1 MSTTNVK
8 NANEALLY
16 YSYEDIE
23 LAGEF
28 AISGDGAG
36 TYTDKSATFPSG
48 GADLMVAVTK
58 EIGSVPVVVTV
69 TGLSDD
75 ATPVSIEGTAT
86 IPAYANIDAGVK
98 VTQADSKKFTSVTA
112 VTITGGASGE
122 KFEVVFVPQSDWN
135 LLGFDQ
141 GFSYDPGITY
151 RAIPKKFDSID
162 HYKRIRSEPTFNIS
176 ELYEAFDKGLENI
189 SGRDITVRVL
199 IKDDG
204 GATTT
209 EELYFEKVRVTAAKT
224 FPADGDATVAGT
236 GRANRQIAIATP

>member
-1 MSTTNVK
+1 MSTATVK

-23 LAGEF
+23 LVGEF
-28 AISGDGAG
+28 AVSGEGAG
-36 TYTDKSATFPSG
+36 TYTDKGATFPDN
-48 GADLMVAVTK
+48 GADLIVVVTK
-58 EIGSVPVVVTV
+58 EIGSAAIEVTI
-69 TGLSDD
+69 TGLSND
-75 ATPVSIEGTAT
+75 ATPTEITGTAT

-98 VTQADSKKFTSVTA
+98 VTQADGKKFTSVTA

-122 KFEVVFVPQSDWN
+122 KFEVIFVPQSGWN

-141 GFSYDPGITY
+141 GFSYDPGVTY
-151 RAIPKKFDSID
+151 RAIPKKFDAID

-176 ELYEAFDKGLENI
+176 ELYQAFDKGLENI
-189 SGRDITVRVL
+189 SGRDVTVRVL

-209 EELYFEKVRVTAAKT
+209 EELYYEKVRVTAAKT

-236 GRANRQIAIATP
+236 GRANRQIAIASP

>member
-16 YSYEDIE
+16 YSYEDVE

-28 AISGDGAG
+28 AISGEGAG
-36 TYTDKSATFPSG
+36 TYTDKSASFPSG
-48 GADLMVAVTK
+48 GADLIAIVTK

-75 ATPVSIEGTAT
+75 ATPIEITGEAT

-112 VTITGGASGE
+112 VTITGGAAGE
-122 KFEVVFVPQSDWN
+122 KFEVIFVPQSGWN

-141 GFSYDPGITY
+141 GFSYDPGVIY
-151 RAIPKKFDSID
+151 RAIPKKFDAID

-176 ELYEAFDKGLENI
+176 ELYQAFDKGLENV
-189 SGRDITVRVL
+189 SGRDIVIKVL

-204 GATTT
+204 GATIT
-209 EELYFEKVRVTAAKT
+209 EELYFEKVRITAAKT

>member
-1 MSTTNVK
+1 MSTTNIK

-28 AISGDGAG
+28 AISGSGAG
-36 TYTDKSATFPSG
+36 TYTDKSATFPVA
-48 GADLMVAVTK
+48 GADLIIAVTK
-58 EIGSVPVVVTV
+58 EIGDTAVEVEV

-75 ATPVSIEGTAT
+75 ATPAEITGAAT

-98 VTQADSKKFTSVTA
+98 VVQADSKKFTSVTA

-122 KFEVVFVPQSDWN
+122 KFGVIFVPQSDWN

-141 GFSYDPGITY
+141 GFSYDPGVIY

-162 HYKRIRSEPTFNIS
+162 HYKRIRSEPSFNVS
-176 ELYEAFDKGLENI
+176 ELYQAFDKGLENI
-189 SGRDITVRVL
+189 SGRDVTVKVL

-209 EELYFEKVRVTAAKT
+209 EELYYEKVRVTAAKA

-236 GRANRQIAIATP
+236 GRANRQIAIASP